1 MPFRFQQQ
9 QSVRKAIRRLG
20 WERIRKALHCLD
32 EIEDL
37 EAIHRVRKNIKKLR
51 ALLRLVKKKVPGREY
66 RRATRALRRAAAPLA
81 GPRDAHVKQQA
92 LEKLLDHFGGQVSK
106 SEFRAIGQELEK
118 RWREEM
124 RRFNERPSSET
135 IRAVFVRLSRDMME
149 LPIAGKGW
157 AVIAP
162 GIRTTYRAGRKQY
175 RAVLKE
181 SSDDQ
186 LHRWRKRVK
195 DLWYQVRL
203 LRPIWPKQVRALSA
217 ELKDLGEYL
226 GEVHDLVLL
235 KETVSRRKDDH
246 AKAVEALGAL
256 IDRRRT
262 ELCLAALDLGSRI
275 YTEKPQAFCRR
286 LAHYWKSWR
295 N

>member
-1 MPFRFQQQ
+1 MAFRFQKK
-9 QSVRKAIRRLG
+9 QSVKKAIRRLG
-20 WERIRKALHCLD
+20 WERTRQALRCLD

-51 ALLRLVKKKVPGREY
+51 ALLRLVKGKVPRRDY
-66 RRATRALRRAAAPLA
+66 RRATGALQRAAAPLA

-106 SEFRAIGQELEK
+106 SEFRPIGRELEK
-118 RWREEM
+118 RWGEEM
-124 RRFNERPSSET
+124 RRFNERRSGET
-135 IRAVFVRLSRDMME
+135 IRAVFIRLSRYLMD
-149 LPIAGKGW
+149 LPIDGKGW
-157 AVIAP
+157 TLVAP
-162 GIRTTYRAGRKQY
+162 GIRTAYRAGRRQY
-175 RAVLKE
+175 RAVVKE
-181 SSDDQ
+181 GSADQ

-203 LRPIWPKQVRALSA
+203 LRPIFPEQVRALSA

-295 N
+295 D